1 MRVAID
7 ARAFAWP
14 GLGRYTRS
22 LMTALAAVD
31 RQNEYVVMLQS
42 ADRAEFEAFR
52 HKHLNKKFSVV
63 TVDGEYYSLREQTVF
78 WRQAERVRADLFHFT
93 HFNVP
98 VGFSKP
104 YVVTVHD
111 VTRLIFPGQ
120 KEQGLARQLAYEWVL
135 RRAVARARAVIAV
148 SETTKEEL
156 EKLPWRA
163 GLPCIYVIPEGVA
176 DSFFEPIDFVR
187 RAKARAMLGIQA
199 PYLLYIGVWMNHK
212 NLPRLLEAFGQLRQ
226 KFSDLRL
233 VMTGRP
239 KPGYINMMKLARA
252 AGVEEQIIF
261 PGFVPEEL
269 LPAVYAESAAVVLP
283 SLYEGFG
290 LPALEAAAVG
300 APVVTSNVSATAE
313 IMKDGALLVNP
324 EYTPGIVSGIV
335 RVLADDSFRK
345 SLTRSGQARAAEFT
359 WSRCANQTLA
369 VYSKCV

>member
-7 ARAFAWP
+7 ARAFLWP

-22 LMTALAAVD
+22 LLAALAKKQGGFEYTVMITQD
-31 RQNEYVVMLQS
+31 NERDFQDF
-42 ADRAEFEAFR
+42 AN
-52 HKHLNKKFSVV
+52 KHLDKRFQVAI
-63 TVDGEYYSLREQTVF
+63 VDGQYYSLREQTVF
-78 WRQAERVRADLFHFT
+78 WRQAEKIQADLFHFT

-98 VGFSKP
+98 LGFSKP

-120 KEQGLARQLAYEWVL
+120 KEQRLLRQLAYEWVL
-135 RRAVARARAVIAV
+135 RRAVARARAVICV
-148 SETTKEEL
+148 SETTREEL
-156 EKLPWRA
+156 QRLTPTPA
-163 GLPCIYVIPEGVA
+163 QTFTIYEGV
-176 DSFFEPIDFVR
+176 DDIFFEPVDQLQ

-199 PYLLYIGVWMNHK
+199 PYLLYVGVWMNHK
-212 NLPRLLEAFGQLRQ
+212 NLPRLLSTFGMLRKQ
-226 KFSDLRL
+226 FPDLRL

-239 KPGYINMMKLARA
+239 KPGYINMMKLARV

-300 APVVTSNVSATAE
+300 TPVVTSNVSAMAE
-313 IMKDGALLVNP
+313 IMTSGALLVNP
-324 EYTPGIVSGIV
+324 EYTPRIVSGIV
-335 RVLADDSFRK
+335 RVLTDESFRK

-359 WSRCANQTLA
+359 WSRCAAQTLE
-369 VYSKCV
+369 VYSECV